1 MAVRRPTARTSTN
14 SIVKHIN
21 GKSIWLHQDA
31 FHNVNDWSK
40 YGKQTLYGVM
50 RRIVKGTL
58 KIEVPSDW
66 IEKSSYHF
74 IVKEDKTL
82 QFERI

>member
-14 SIVKHIN
+14 SIHKMVE
-21 GKSIWLHQDA
+21 GKTIWLHQDS
-31 FHNVNDWSK
+31 FHNIVDLHK

-58 KIEVPSDW
+58 ELPVP
-66 IEKSSYHF
+66 EEFKSKPSYHF

-82 QFERI
+82 QFENY

>member
-1 MAVRRPTARTSTN
+1 
-14 SIVKHIN
+14 
-21 GKSIWLHQDA
+21 
-31 FHNVNDWSK
+31 
-40 YGKQTLYGVM
+40 M

-58 KIEVPSDW
+58 KIEVPNDW
-66 IEKSSYHF
+66 IEKTSYHF

>member
-14 SIVKHIN
+14 SIHKDVN
-21 GKSIWLHQDA
+21 GKTIWLHQDK

-50 RRIVKGTL
+50 KRIVKGTL
-58 KIEVPSDW
+58 KIEVPEDW
-66 IEKSSYHF
+66 KEKTSYHF
-74 IVKEDKTL
+74 TVKEDKTL